1 MFWNSDGKYKAQR
14 KKCLTERSEAH
25 LRQITDMFKFWGGK
39 LGCSGDLAGWEW
51 KIVVVTALLLNIVN
65 FAGLCV

>member
-1 MFWNSDGKYKAQR
+1 
-14 KKCLTERSEAH
+14 
-25 LRQITDMFKFWGGK
+25 MFKLGGGGGK
-39 LGCSGDLAGWEW
+39 LGCSGDLACWEW